1 MTETVG
7 RRSLVTPLLSVA
19 GVVMLV
25 FVIKSL
31 VVHLPG
37 LLSSVFGGLLCYL
50 IEGIVLLVLV
60 SLLFHV
66 LPVAIGKAL
75 TVLLSSLLS
84 VAGFVISMMLRF
96 LKVLII
102 GGDKK
107 SRGAR

>member
-7 RRSLVTPLLSVA
+7 RRSLVMPLLSVA

-25 FVIKSL
+25 LVIKSL
-31 VVHLPG
+31 VVHLAE
-37 LLSSVFGGLLCYL
+37 LFSSVFGGLFCYL
-50 IEGIVLLVLV
+50 IEGIVLLVVV
-60 SLLFHV
+60 SILFHI

-84 VAGFVISMMLRF
+84 VVGFVLSMILRF

-102 GGDKK
+102 GGEK